1 MQEYP
6 ATSQTLEDFQQICN
20 MGKKVQYIDI
30 EIDKLTNSI
39 ENTYSG
45 DSFDTE
51 LSLISKDDLRPVKK
65 GNGWQFDWKYEFEQS
80 DRQVY
85 KLTIKGNPKI
95 IQGLISFSDEKDH
108 LFMHLIESAP
118 FNKGKNKIYIGV
130 PGNMVAFMCKN
141 SWDKGYEGFVSFIS
155 KTQLIEHYER
165 TLGAIHVG
173 GHKMVVFPKEALQ
186 LIKRYFKI

>member
-1 MQEYP
+1 
-6 ATSQTLEDFQQICN
+6 
-20 MGKKVQYIDI
+20 MGKRVQYVDI
-30 EIDKLTNSI
+30 EIDKITNSI

-130 PGNMVAFMCKN
+130 PGNMLAFMCKN
-141 SWDKGYEGFVSFIS
+141 
-155 KTQLIEHYER
+155 
-165 TLGAIHVG
+165 
-173 GHKMVVFPKEALQ
+173 
-186 LIKRYFKI
+186 